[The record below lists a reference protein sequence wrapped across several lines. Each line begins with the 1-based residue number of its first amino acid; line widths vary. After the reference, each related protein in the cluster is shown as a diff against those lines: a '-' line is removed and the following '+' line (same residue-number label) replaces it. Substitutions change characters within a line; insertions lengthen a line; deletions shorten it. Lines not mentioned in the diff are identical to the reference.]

1 MSKYSQYESPG
12 TTYIG
17 HTYMRKYV
25 MDNLGILYLVFGLS
39 KVCRLYLILRASCL
53 ELCMSQ
59 FVHCMFH
66 GF

>member
-25 MDNLGILYLVFGLS
+25 MDNLGILYLGLA
-39 KVCRLYLILRASCL
+39 KCVGFILSYVLRVWSSA
-53 ELCMSQ
+53 
-59 FVHCMFH
+59 
-66 GF
+66 